1 MPLSARDLAG
11 ARVDECTS
19 CGGVFVHGDVL
30 ETWLQDDAAHKEVT
44 EAFPSGETQLHPGGA
59 MYVKCPRCGVLMNRK
74 MFALGSAVVVDVCRL
89 HGTWFDAAELGKV
102 VEFAASGGMARAAAK
117 EAERQAEADRAVRAT
132 MARLPFEVPEAAS
145 RRRENTAIG
154 KFLGVLADLL
164 GLSR

>member
-1 MPLSARDLAG
+1 
-11 ARVDECTS
+11 
-19 CGGVFVHGDVL
+19 VL
-30 ETWLQDDAAHKEVT
+30 EQWLQDPQKQPEITA
-44 EAFPSGETQLHPGGA
+44 AFPSGETSLHPGGA
-59 MYVKCPRCGVLMNRK
+59 MYVKCPRCGVLMNRR
-74 MFALGSAVVVDVCRL
+74 MFALGAAVVVDVCRL

-117 EAERQAEADRAVRAT
+117 EAERQAEADRAMRAT
-132 MARLPFEVPEAAS
+132 MPRMPFEVPETAS